1 MWLVIYLGS
10 LSAVTLM
17 TSVLCYPKITPE
29 TAAAPVMALG
39 NMMIVALM
47 SLSFTAVSA
56 F

>member
-17 TSVLCYPKITPE
+17 TSVLCHPKITPE
-29 TAAAPVMALG
+29 AAAAPVMALG
-39 NMMIVALM
+39 NMMTALM